1 MGGATQEPEGP
12 GEHEVREKSQRSQR
26 LQGGEQDG
34 DGNGRR
40 TSRRGNTSC
49 TYGNMKDAYHSQS
62 LQLGRNQLHGYRT
75 RVLI

>member
-34 DGNGRR
+34 DGNTPC
-40 TSRRGNTSC
+40 TS
-49 TYGNMKDAYHSQS
+49 GNMKDAHHSQS
-62 LQLGRNQLHGYRT
+62 LQLGRYQLQGYRT
-75 RVLI
+75 RVLT